1 MLAVVKP
8 SPLRL
13 WGFVLTVLGGALL
26 AFGSISDWAAVSLG
40 GSAEAAVP
48 TKGVDLWQG
57 KITLALGALIIVGIV
72 ALRFVH
78 PARRA
83 PLAITLIVLGVVAL
97 GLAVWC
103 IASLDAVVTDTGVDA
118 LVDTVVAQL
127 GIPAA
132 QARELVEGA
141 MGSAGVEVQAQSGL
155 WLTFSGAVLATAGG
169 AVDLAWVRR
178 KRDLGDAIDVDT
190 RAIEPD
196 PPDPTDG
203 SASSS

>member
-1 MLAVVKP
+1 L
-8 SPLRL
+8 
-13 WGFVLTVLGGALL
+13 
-26 AFGSISDWAAVSLG
+26 DWAAVSLG

-155 WLTFSGAVLATAGG
+155 WLTLSGAVLATAGG

-190 RAIEPD
+190 RTIDEADPD
-196 PPDPTDG
+196 LPDPTDG
-203 SASSS
+203 SAGSS